1 MVSLIMM
8 SQTKTNTNWRSE
20 PIEMSLADAMA
31 QYLMTD
37 TLIRTQDGM
46 VWRKM
51 YGASS
56 LFERL
61 TTRDGRPNSHG
72 YRFLA
77 AA

>member
-1 MVSLIMM
+1 
-8 SQTKTNTNWRSE
+8 
-20 PIEMSLADAMA
+20 MSLADAMA